1 MCFFDWLK
9 IKMKYLTHL
18 DFQRQNPLIFEKTK
32 TKMNNEKKHT
42 NQRIRRHLIIIH
54 LLRSFQ
60 TFQTIREQPL
70 KIQW

>member
-18 DFQRQNPLIFEKTK
+18 DFQRQNPLIFEKNK
-32 TKMNNEKKHT
+32 NENEQRKKHT
-42 NQRIRRHLIIIH
+42 SQRIRRHLIIIH